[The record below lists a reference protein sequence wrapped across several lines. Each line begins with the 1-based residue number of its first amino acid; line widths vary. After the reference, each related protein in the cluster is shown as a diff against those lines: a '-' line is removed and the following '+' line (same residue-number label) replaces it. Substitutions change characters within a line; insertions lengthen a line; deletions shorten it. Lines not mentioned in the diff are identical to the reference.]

1 MIFYCKVIL
10 TKTTESYFFFL
21 HLSFFI
27 FFFSVQKAVRAK
39 VMPSQKSLAHLVRT
53 NKITWFITFKRNCSK
68 AFRTQS
74 TEMQTTK
81 KQTNRK
87 NKAGRI
93 FFTEVLVRVIW
104 CSESPSTG
112 TQEENQQNTRN
123 KLNPSDPEIKTDS
136 ELEHWLFRLVWLFHT
151 HPSAFWAWTVIC
163 TRSDYVNMSMHW
175 TMRPS
180 EHLHAC
186 SNACFS
192 VLGAY
197 RVYVGGRR
205 RM

>member
-10 TKTTESYFFFL
+10 TKTTESYFFFSSSFIL
-21 HLSFFI
+21 H

-39 VMPSQKSLAHLVRT
+39 VMPSQKVWHTWSGPTKSHDSSHLRGT
-53 NKITWFITFKRNCSK
+53 AAKPLELNLLKCRPPKN
-68 AFRTQS
+68 
-74 TEMQTTK
+74 
-81 KQTNRK
+81 KQTEK
-87 NKAGRI
+87 NKTGRI

-163 TRSDYVNMSMHW
+163 TRSDYVNMSMH
-175 TMRPS
+175 R
-180 EHLHAC
+180 
-186 SNACFS
+186 NACFS
-192 VLGAY
+192 VFC
-197 RVYVGGRR
+197 VGGRR